1 MLDCMAL
8 LKKGELYQECFQ
20 IYISKAL
27 GLSIVLLS
35 SILKIPQIRNII
47 KDESIEGITALS
59 IYCEL
64 LVFYLSSLYAIHVG
78 IPFSTYGE
86 NVLLFIQGFVI
97 LLLYWKYSGPCKCP
111 LTQISRVLVVLGL
124 VGFAAVSTYEGGSMI
139 PENVWKMIGS
149 CSIPI
154 VFLGRTSLIVNSI
167 SAKSTGTLSLFNY
180 VMNFGGNLA
189 RMFTLFSETTEY
201 LLIFSQLFC
210 SVLNFSICVLIW
222 SYGPKKLSKVNKTD

>member
-47 KDESIEGITALS
+47 KDKSVEGLTALS

-64 LVFYLSSLYAIHVG
+64 LVCYLSSLYAIHVG

-111 LTQISRVLVVLGL
+111 LTQLSRVLIVLGL
-124 VGFAAVSTYEGGSMI
+124 IGFAVVSNYEGGSMI
-139 PENVWKMIGS
+139 PENIWKFIGS
-149 CSIPI
+149 SSLPI
-154 VFLGRTSLIVNSI
+154 VFIGRSSLIFNSI
-167 SAKSTGTLSLFNY
+167 STKNTGTLSMFNY

-189 RMFTLFSETTEY
+189 RTFTLFSETTEY
-201 LLIFSQLFC
+201 LLIFSQMFC
-210 SVLNFSICVLIW
+210 SVLNFTICILIW
-222 SYGPKKLSKVNKTD
+222 LYGSKKYKVNKTD

>member
-35 SILKIPQIRNII
+35 SILKVPQIRNII
-47 KDESIEGITALS
+47 NNKSIKGITALS

-64 LVFYLSSLYAIHVG
+64 LVFYLSSLYGVHVG

-97 LLLYWKYSGPCKCP
+97 LILYWKYSGPCKCP
-111 LTQISRVLVVLGL
+111 LTFMSRFLVVLGL
-124 VGFAAVSTYEGGSMI
+124 IGFAGYSTYGGGSMI

-149 CSIPI
+149 SSIPI
-154 VFLGRTSLIVNSI
+154 VLLGRASLIVNSI
-167 SAKSTGTLSLFNY
+167 SEKSTGTLSLFNY
-180 VMNFGGNLA
+180 VMNLGGNIA

-201 LLIFSQLFC
+201 LLIFSQMFC

-222 SYGPKKLSKVNKTD
+222 LYGPKSNKVNKLD